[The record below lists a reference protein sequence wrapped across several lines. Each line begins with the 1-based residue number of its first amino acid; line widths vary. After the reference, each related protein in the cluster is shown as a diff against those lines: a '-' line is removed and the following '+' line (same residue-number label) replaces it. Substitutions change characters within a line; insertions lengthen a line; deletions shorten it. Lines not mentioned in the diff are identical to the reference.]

1 MRKFAAL
8 LVVLVTV
15 LGIAGV
21 AWAATPGVS
30 KDEIKIGV
38 TYPDLDAIRD
48 VTDISHGDY
57 KTTYNAVIDQL
68 NKQGGVNGR
77 KVVPVFAP
85 INPIGTAPAQEAC
98 LKLTEDEKV
107 FATVGFFYF
116 DAPLCYVSQ
125 HDTPILGG
133 TMDPTYLKQAKA
145 PWMTLDSGPE
155 VTPRAVDALVKSG
168 DLKGKVGVVGVAS
181 EEKNLLDAAVLPS
194 LKRNGIKNTVA
205 IIDAPLSDTVA
216 ATQQAGT
223 IAEKFKS
230 EGIKTVLLVG
240 AAPSAFSNA
249 LKNTD
254 YRPKLVGTP
263 FSTFQGAA
271 LNKATDP
278 ALWKGSATADIAADF
293 NDPSLQKCYSTVTKA
308 TGDKI
313 VERAAP
319 GTPDYQASAR
329 AACQY
334 ISLFSQLAGAAGKD
348 LTVAGFGKAAEKLG
362 SVTVPGL
369 GTIKY
374 DPKTHTWAAAAV
386 HVQVRP
392 HLEAAGDRQED
403 RLRSTRASR

>member
-1 MRKFAAL
+1 MRKVLAP
-8 LVVLVTV
+8 LVVLGFVF
-15 LGIAGV
+15 GAISIAS
-21 AWAATPGVS
+21 AATPGVS
-30 KDEIKIGV
+30 KDDIKLGV
-38 TYPDLDAIRD
+38 TYVDLDAIRD

-57 KTTYNAVIDQL
+57 KTTYNAVIDEL

-98 LKLTEDEKV
+98 VKLTEDEKV
-107 FATVGFFYF
+107 FAAVGFFYF
-116 DAPLCYVSQ
+116 DAPLCYVAQ

-133 TMDPTYLKQAKA
+133 TMNPTYLKQAKA

-168 DLKGKVGVVGVAS
+168 DLKGKIGVVAVAT
-181 EEKNLLDAAVLPS
+181 EEKNLLDAAVLPA

-205 IIDAPLSDTVA
+205 IIDAPLNDTVA

-263 FSTFQGAA
+263 SRR
-271 LNKATDP
+271 
-278 ALWKGSATADIAADF
+278 S
-293 NDPSLQKCYSTVTKA
+293 
-308 TGDKI
+308 
-313 VERAAP
+313 RA
-319 GTPDYQASAR
+319 
-329 AACQY
+329 
-334 ISLFSQLAGAAGKD
+334 
-348 LTVAGFGKAAEKLG
+348 
-362 SVTVPGL
+362 
-369 GTIKY
+369 
-374 DPKTHTWAAAAV
+374 
-386 HVQVRP
+386 
-392 HLEAAGDRQED
+392 
-403 RLRSTRASR
+403 LRSTRRPILRCGRTRRPPTSPPTSTTRACRSATARSRRPPGRRSSSARRQGRPTTKRRHAPRASTSPSSLSLRARPARTSPSPASGRLRRSSAR

>member
-1 MRKFAAL
+1 MRKVLAP
-8 LVVLVTV
+8 LVVLGFVF
-15 LGIAGV
+15 GAISV
-21 AWAATPGVS
+21 ASAAAPGVS
-30 KDEIKIGV
+30 KDDIKLGV
-38 TYPDLDAIRD
+38 TYPDLEAIRN

-57 KTTYNAVIDQL
+57 EATYNAVIDAL
-68 NKQGGVNGR
+68 NKKGGINGR

-125 HDTPILGG
+125 HNTPILGG
-133 TMDPTYLKQAKA
+133 TMDPTYLQQAKA

-155 VTPRAVDALVKSG
+155 VTPRAIDALVKSG
-168 DLKGKVGVVGVAS
+168 DLKGKIGVVAVAT
-181 EEKNLLDAAVLPS
+181 EQKNLLDAAVLPS
-194 LKRNGIKNTVA
+194 LKRNGIKNSVA

-240 AAPSAFSNA
+240 ASPSAFSNA

-278 ALWKGSATADIAADF
+278 ALWKGSATSDIAADF
-293 NDPSLQKCYSTVTKA
+293 KDPSLQKCYGTVEKA
-308 TGDKI
+308 TGKTI
-313 VERAAP
+313 IEHPQP

-348 LTVAGFGKAAEKLG
+348 LTVAGFGKAAQKLG
-362 SVTVPGL
+362 SVTIPGL
-369 GTIKY
+369 GTITY
-374 DPKTHTWAAAAV
+374 DPKTHTWQQPLWIYKYDPTTQQL
-386 HVQVRP
+386 VQDKKI
-392 HLEAAGDRQED
+392 G
-403 RLRSTRASR
+403 

>member
-1 MRKFAAL
+1 MRRLSALFA
-8 LVVLVTV
+8 VLVTM
-15 LGIAGV
+15 LGVAGA
-21 AWAATPGVS
+21 AWAATPGVA
-30 KDEIKIGV
+30 KDEIKVGV

-57 KTTYNAVIDQL
+57 KTTYNAVIDEL
-68 NKQGGVNGR
+68 NQKGGINGR

-98 LKLTEDEKV
+98 VKLTEDEKV

-116 DAPLCYVSQ
+116 DSPLCYVAQ

-168 DLKGKVGVVGVAS
+168 DLKGKIGVVAVAT

-205 IIDAPLSDTVA
+205 IIDAPLNDTVA

-240 AAPSAFSNA
+240 ASPSAFSNA
-249 LKNTD
+249 LKNSD

-278 ALWKGSATADIAADF
+278 ALWKGSATADIAAEF
-293 NDPSLQKCYSTVTKA
+293 KDPSLQKCYGTVEKA
-308 TGDKI
+308 TGKTI
-313 VERAAP
+313 IEHPEP

-362 SVTVPGL
+362 SVTIPGL

-374 DPKTHTWAAAAV
+374 DPKTHTWQQPLWTYKYDPTTQQL
-386 HVQVRP
+386 VQDKKI
-392 HLEAAGDRQED
+392 G
-403 RLRSTRASR
+403 

>member
-8 LVVLVTV
+8 FVVLVTV

-30 KDEIKIGV
+30 KDEIKLGV
-38 TYPDLDAIRD
+38 TYVDLDAIRN

-57 KTTYNAVIDQL
+57 KATYNAVIDQL
-68 NKQGGVNGR
+68 NKKGGINGR

-116 DAPLCYVSQ
+116 DAPLCYVAQ

-168 DLKGKVGVVGVAS
+168 DLKGKIGIVAAAT
-181 EEKNLLDAAVLPS
+181 EEKNLLDAAVLPA

-205 IIDAPLSDTVA
+205 IIDAPLNDTVA

-223 IAEKFKS
+223 IAERFQS
-230 EGIKTVLLVG
+230 DGIKTVLLVG
-240 AAPSAFSNA
+240 ATPSAFSNA
-249 LKNTD
+249 LKNSD

-278 ALWKGSATADIAADF
+278 ALWKDSATADIAADF
-293 NDPSLQKCYSTVTKA
+293 NDPSLQACYRTVEKA
-308 TGDKI
+308 TGDTI
-313 VERAAP
+313 VERPQP

-348 LTVAGFGKAAEKLG
+348 LTVAGFGKAAAKLG

-374 DPKTHTWAAAAV
+374 DPKTHTWQQTLYTYKYDPTSKQLV
-386 HVQVRP
+386 IDKKI
-392 HLEAAGDRQED
+392 G
-403 RLRSTRASR
+403 

>member
-1 MRKFAAL
+1 MRKLSAL
-8 LVVLVTV
+8 FVVLVTV

-21 AWAATPGVS
+21 AWAATPGVT
-30 KDEIKIGV
+30 KDEIKLGV
-38 TYPDLDAIRD
+38 SYVDLDAIRD

-57 KTTYNAVIDQL
+57 KTTYNTVIDEL
-68 NKQGGVNGR
+68 NKEGGINGR
-77 KVVPVFAP
+77 KVVPVFAA

-107 FATVGFFYF
+107 FATVGFFYS
-116 DAPLCYVSQ
+116 DAPLCYVAQ

-155 VTPRAVDALVKSG
+155 VTPRVVDALVKSG
-168 DLKGKVGVVGVAS
+168 DLKGKIGVVALAT
-181 EEKNLLDAAVLPS
+181 EKKSLLDAAVLPS

-205 IIDAPLSDTVA
+205 VIDVPLTDTVA

-240 AAPSAFSNA
+240 GTPSVFSNA

-293 NDPSLQKCYSTVTKA
+293 KDPSLQKCYGMVGKA
-308 TGDKI
+308 TGKTI
-313 VERAAP
+313 VERPEP

-362 SVTVPGL
+362 SVTIPGL

-374 DPKTHTWAAAAV
+374 DPKTHTWQQTLYTYKYDPTTQQLV
-386 HVQVRP
+386 IDKKI
-392 HLEAAGDRQED
+392 G
-403 RLRSTRASR
+403 

>member
-8 LVVLVTV
+8 FVVLVTV

-133 TMDPTYLKQAKA
+133 TMDPTYLQQAKA

-155 VTPRAVDALVKSG
+155 VTPRAIDALVKSG

-308 TGDKI
+308 TGDTI

-374 DPKTHTWAAAAV
+374 DPKTHTWQQPLYTYKYDPTTQQLV
-386 HVQVRP
+386 IDKKI
-392 HLEAAGDRQED
+392 G
-403 RLRSTRASR
+403 